1 VYLDDGD
8 GLPRVAKRG
17 NLGDASRDCRRRG
30 APVSGFALH
39 KSPAA
44 SSKFVAMWHGQGGSA
59 SGIRRIKGPVWPG
72 DRESPTSRGA
82 QMKKCPDDPRL
93 CSPGNLADGVLQRKA
108 TQGTEVHPQCEREPH
123 QMSASVGTSIASITP
138 AAIATGLVSVAY
150 APGASLP
157 RGDHVAHKAL
167 HLAYAVRGYYHRW
180 TNWGTRR
187 EMRGSRSTRS
197 SCRVQNAAFSS
208 PLPPSL
214 LSKGGPGQAAK
225 SLAYKLPRRTRPPFV
240 NRWMKMLLSPPLYI
254 ATCSSHQSS

>member
-1 VYLDDGD
+1 MCTSMTEMACLAWQSGATLAMRAATAAGVVPLSRA
-8 GLPRVAKRG
+8 LPCINR
-17 NLGDASRDCRRRG
+17 LQPRRI
-30 APVSGFALH
+30 
-39 KSPAA
+39 SPPCGT
-44 SSKFVAMWHGQGGSA
+44 SQGGSA

-82 QMKKCPDDPRL
+82 QTKKCPDDPRL

-208 PLPPSL
+208 PLPTSL

-240 NRWMKMLLSPPLYI
+240 NRWMKNASLPSTLY
-254 ATCSSHQSS
+254 SHL